1 MTTTYS
7 VTIACDDR
15 PGGGF
20 ACTASYTTRL
30 THPGE
35 SPSVA
40 LAAARLMGWTQTADP
55 MGGYADRCPACS
67 LLAGSKPAP
76 PPIAPQGK
84 CTQCPVPKPELG
96 GGFAYQEGAT
106 WDCPVCGQDWIFT
119 QTDQNS
125 GTWWRMTVEG
135 GGHKC
140 QLWEPRSPGEN
151 WYCTECAAEWAWH
164 RETMSWKRVIKVS
177 PHPCRTPEDA
187 DRSKPWHCHCGQA
200 WEYSQDVKA
209 WTRMGHEE

>member
-1 MTTTYS
+1 MTTTHS
-7 VTIACDDR
+7 VSIACDDR

-40 LAAARLMGWTQTADP
+40 LSAARLMGWTQVPDP

-84 CTQCPVPKPELG
+84 CAQCPVPKPTLS
-96 GGFAYQEGAT
+96 GGFEFQDGAT
-106 WDCPVCGQDWIFT
+106 WDCPTCGQDWIFAK
-119 QTDQNS
+119 TDQNS
-125 GTWWRMTVEG
+125 GTWWRMTI
-135 GGHKC
+135 
-140 QLWEPRSPGEN
+140 GE
-151 WYCTECAAEWAWH
+151 TA
-164 RETMSWKRVIKVS
+164 
-177 PHPCRTPEDA
+177 PHLCDIPEST
-187 DRSKPWHCHCGQA
+187 DRSKPWYCHCGQG